1 MNNLL
6 HPLSKEPYFIN
17 QIYFSPSQDTLLY
30 LYNRGEVVKL
40 TSPYSLEE
48 IFLDNCC
55 SYQELVEDARV
66 DEYCYE
72 SDYPPVVVCKRKRD
86 YVVIDGNHRANA
98 LLSRGV
104 TTVHAKVYDLRRL
117 KREVERFF

>member
-6 HPLSKEPYFIN
+6 HPLSKGPYPIN
-17 QIYFSPSQDTLLY
+17 QIFFSPSQDALLY
-30 LYNRGEVVKL
+30 LYNCGEVSKL

-48 IFLDNCC
+48 VFLDNCY
-55 SYQELVEDARV
+55 SFQELVEDARV
-66 DEYCYE
+66 DGYCYE
-72 SDYPPVVVCKRKRD
+72 SDYPPIVVCKRKRD
-86 YVVIDGNHRANA
+86 YIVIDGNHRANA

-104 TTVHAKVYDLRRL
+104 ATVHAKVYDLRRL

>member
-6 HPLSKEPYFIN
+6 KPLGKEPYPFN
-17 QIYFSPSQDTLLY
+17 QIYYSPSQDSLLY
-30 LYNRGEVVKL
+30 SYNRGEVIKL

-48 IFLDNCC
+48 VSLDRCY

-66 DEYCYE
+66 GDYCYE
-72 SDYPPVVVCKRKRD
+72 PDYPPIVVCKRKRD

-98 LLSRGV
+98 LLSRGA
-104 TTVHAKVYDLRRL
+104 TTARAKVYDLRKL
-117 KREVERFF
+117 KREVEKFF